1 MAKEKH
7 TQRGKPQSREKLVQA
22 AKKLFGM
29 RGYHGTTVDNITK
42 AAGVTRG
49 ALYWHFDSKADLLG
63 AVIEELRETYL
74 NRFIEETKG
83 AGDSPMDKLW
93 HMFKFNSRFA
103 VEHPTMIHCL
113 RTLSL
118 EMQSLEGKNAKAL
131 FDVFEKQRS
140 FITEII
146 REAQEKHFV
155 RNDLKAEIITS
166 IILAVHD
173 GIVLQLL
180 AFDRHLDG
188 HQVAWALRQ
197 ITLGGISAGAKVVH
211 PKKDLPGQN
220 TEPGESKK
228 K

>member
-1 MAKEKH
+1 MVKQKQTA
-7 TQRGKPQSREKLVQA
+7 RGKSQGREKLIQA
-22 AKKLFGM
+22 AKEIFGM
-29 RGYHGTTVDNITK
+29 RGYHGTTVDDITK

-63 AVIEELRETYL
+63 AIIQELQESYL
-74 NRFIEETKG
+74 NRFIEETRG

-103 VEHPTMIHCL
+103 VEHPTLIHCL

-118 EMQSLEGKNAKAL
+118 EMQSLEGGNAKAL
-131 FDVFEKQRS
+131 FDVFEQQRS

-146 REAQEKHFV
+146 REAQAKHFV
-155 RNDLKAEIITS
+155 REDLKAEIITS

-197 ITLGGISAGAKVVH
+197 ITLGGISAGARIIH
-211 PKKDLPGQN
+211 PKKGASDPR
-220 TEPGESKK
+220 TATGEVKEK
-228 K
+228 